1 MAMQV
6 VEEGGNGKGIL
17 RNPVPHI
24 GAFVLETLTLGMY
37 GEPRHTLR
45 EYVQNAFDSI
55 GAAQRLKFL
64 AEAGCVN
71 IVVEED
77 AIVILDN
84 GLGVSAD
91 QAWKTL
97 TSIGASK
104 KERERDAGFRGIG
117 RLAGMAYCDELTFR
131 TTFPGETIVSSIKFD
146 CEMLL
151 TAMSPDKGGEFELS
165 RLLHDAL
172 TFNQVEAIDL
182 VEEHFFEVTLR
193 GLTSAPV
200 SLTSPEDIR
209 SYLSQTVPVKLD
221 PSWART
227 KEIENTY
234 QQYFGKP
241 LETVQVWITHDGN
254 RTEIVKPYGES
265 YEHANGIMKLQE
277 VDYYSGEDGWYWAWV
292 GRLNESAAVTDKN
305 KRGLR
310 VRVRNIQIN
319 GTDIVE
325 KLFADL
331 KPSYGRFNNYYVGEI
346 HVNPKV
352 VVPNARRDGFEE
364 LEDWENIRESLSVN
378 VCKVLA
384 SDAYEASKRGGQD
397 IDAAVEDVRK
407 VVARA
412 DAMGRT
418 SRFNYDQ
425 VVDLL
430 SAAKRHRRKIARLRK
445 IVSDL
450 DEGAVEEG
458 EGINQKTTIL
468 QEAADD
474 IGGAEEKARLL
485 MGQTLGEQELVEG
498 LKSRLREQLIR
509 DVLDVV
515 NAFVD
520 SSSYQKIKDR
530 LYRRFGVRD

>member
-1 MAMQV
+1 MARQV
-6 VEEGGNGKGIL
+6 VEKGGNGESTL

-77 AIVILDN
+77 AIVIADN
-84 GLGVSAD
+84 GIGVSAD

-131 TTFPGETIVSSIKFD
+131 TTFPGEAIVSSIKFD

-172 TFNQVEAIDL
+172 TFNQVEATDL
-182 VEEHFFEVTLR
+182 LEEHFFEVTLS

-227 KEIENTY
+227 EEIENTY

-241 LETVQVWITHDGN
+241 LETVEVWITHDGN

-305 KRGLR
+305 RRGLR
-310 VRVRNIQIN
+310 IRVRNIQID

-331 KPSYGRFNNYYVGEI
+331 KPSYGRFNNYYIGEI

-364 LEDWENIRESLSVN
+364 LEDWASIQESLSVN

-384 SDAYEASKRGGQD
+384 SDAYDASKRGGQD

-418 SRFNYDQ
+418 SRINYDQ

-485 MGQTLGEQELVEG
+485 MGQTLDEQELVEG
-498 LKSRLREQLIR
+498 LKARLREQLIR